1 MIPSEAQNVG
11 MGASSAIHDCLVVG
25 AGPAGLSC
33 AISLTQRDLSCLIV
47 DQGCIVNSLHRYPT
61 NMVFFSTPKL
71 IEIGGTPMTSLGERP
86 VRGEALKYY
95 RRVAEQYQLDIVPYH
110 RVSGVTGRAG
120 DFAITAQDRYQR
132 LRQWRARTVV
142 IAIGFYDLPVLME
155 VPGEDLPKVSHYYT
169 DAHPYAGLEVAVVG
183 GGNSAVIAALELL
196 EAGARVRVVHR
207 HEEVSSGVKY
217 WLRPNFENRVRDGS
231 IIAHYRSTIS
241 AITPD
246 AVIVQSPEGE
256 RIIANDAVLA
266 LTGYRPD
273 FAWLEGVGVTIDRV
287 SGRPHYDPATYES
300 RTPGL
305 YLAGTVTAG
314 VHTSEIFIENG
325 RHHGQSIAAAIARRL
340 VH

>member
-1 MIPSEAQNVG
+1 MR
-11 MGASSAIHDCLVVG
+11 DCLVIG

-33 AISLTQRDLSCLIV
+33 AISLTQRQRSCLVV

-95 RRVAEQYQLDIVPYH
+95 RRVAEQYRLAIIPYH
-110 RVSGVTGRAG
+110 RVTAVAGHAG
-120 DFAITAQDRYQR
+120 DFVITAQDRYHRPQ
-132 LRQWRARTVV
+132 QWRARTVV
-142 IAIGFYDLPVLME
+142 VAIGFYDLPVLMD
-155 VPGEDLPKVSHYYT
+155 VPGEDLPKVAHYYS

-207 HEEVSSGVKY
+207 LPAVSSGVKY

-231 IIAHYRSTIS
+231 IIGHYSSTMT

-246 AVIVQSPEGE
+246 AVVLQTPQGE
-256 RIIANDAVLA
+256 RTIANDAVLA

-273 FAWLEGVGVTIDRV
+273 FPWLEKVGIGIDHA
-287 SGRPHYDPATYES
+287 SGRPRFDPASYES
-300 RTPGL
+300 ETPGL

-314 VHTSEIFIENG
+314 LHTSEIFIENG
-325 RHHGQSIAAAIARRL
+325 RHHGELIAAAIARRL
-340 VH
+340 DS